1 MKTFRSEVFNGRK
14 VISSSDSTY
23 VLHEVINS
31 VLDRYGDW
39 RVWEGVLRVDT
50 REHLRRPEVVIDA
63 DDQWHYWLGE
73 SGDRIK
79 LILPPEKKSERTVDL
94 FAALRCPALDAWCD
108 AHPPEEKGLVWSLT
122 KDGADRL
129 IAEARA
135 RADRYEAALGE
146 VVAALDRTPP
156 ILDCQFLSAWT
167 EGASARAKR
176 AIREARRALKDG

>member
-94 FAALRCPALDAWCD
+94 LPHCAAPRSTR
-108 AHPPEEKGLVWSLT
+108 GVT
-122 KDGADRL
+122 
-129 IAEARA
+129 
-135 RADRYEAALGE
+135 
-146 VVAALDRTPP
+146 RTH
-156 ILDCQFLSAWT
+156 Q
-167 EGASARAKR
+167 
-176 AIREARRALKDG
+176 RRRGSSGR